1 MSDNKFVKLAS
12 TNTITQT
19 SDTVESIAE
28 IMANELLGSVS
39 FERFRLVPA
48 TRDKF
53 RMWTGTLTGAIQA
66 YANAPAES
74 GASTVSDEEFTLIK
88 KSVNHLVYYQEFAD
102 TEFNLSVANL
112 KAQGLPS
119 EFEEFLAMELGKQG
133 RKTAEDEIWN
143 GNGAQTGDPATGD
156 GFRALIKANVPG
168 GQVDAA
174 YGSDITVA
182 ANIEAALD
190 ALIALCTDDMIGEK
204 GSYKIFMNQKV
215 NDALYNAYAATAAT
229 NIPQDN
235 SLRYKNW
242 DIEIIPN
249 LSNRALVVG
258 HPDHMA
264 IGMGVQGELIDLQ
277 VTDLYTKGDG
287 INGAR
292 VTGNWGYAA
301 GIAGTDFAVLEYNL

>member
-1 MSDNKFVKLAS
+1 MENHKIKLAS

-74 GASTVSDEEFTLIK
+74 GDSTVADQEFTLIK

-102 TEFNLSVANL
+102 TEFNLSISNL
-112 KAQGLPS
+112 KDQGLPS
-119 EFEEFLAMELGKQG
+119 EFEAFLASELGKQA
-133 RKTAEDEIWN
+133 RKTAEDELWN
-143 GNGAQTGDPATGD
+143 GNGGQTGDPATGD
-156 GFRALIKANVPG
+156 GFRHLIKDAVPG
-168 GQVDAA
+168 GQQDTSATLDPTDSADIAA
-174 YGSDITVA
+174 FLAATVA
-182 ANIEAALD
+182 LA
-190 ALIALCTDDMIGEK
+190 TDDMIGNK
-204 GSYKIFMNQKV
+204 SSYKIFMNEKV
-215 NDALYNAYAATAAT
+215 NDAYYSYLSGVAAT
-229 NIPQDN
+229 NIPQNDA
-235 SLRYKNW
+235 LKYEKW

-249 LSNRALVVG
+249 LSNRAVVIG
-258 HPDHMA
+258 NPDHMA
-264 IGMGVQGELIDLQ
+264 IGMGVTGELVDLQ
-277 VTDLYTKGDG
+277 VVDQYAQGTG

-301 GIAGTDFAVLEYNL
+301 GIAGTDFAVYEFTA